1 MPSIRKKLLLL
12 VCSTSGSVNIGFSKQ
27 TDIICRT
34 RIPKLNGPGTNSW
47 LPRYLAAIG
56 IAIDTNCAT
65 IETVKIASVARGP
78 AKESNPSN
86 IARIPETQTQLVG
99 TPERVFIR

>member
-1 MPSIRKKLLLL
+1 MPSIRKKLRLM
-12 VCSTSGSVNIGFSKQ
+12 VCSTNRIVDISFSKQ

-65 IETVKIASVARGP
+65 MATVKMASVARGP
-78 AKESNPSN
+78 AKESNPSS

-99 TPERVFIR
+99 APVRVFIR